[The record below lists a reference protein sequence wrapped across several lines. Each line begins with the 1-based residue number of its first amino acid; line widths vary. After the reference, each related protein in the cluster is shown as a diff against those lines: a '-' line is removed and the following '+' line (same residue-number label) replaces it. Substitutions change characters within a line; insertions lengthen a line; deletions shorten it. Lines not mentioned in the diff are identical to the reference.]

1 MYKIVVICFLL
12 PILNI
17 NSCSKVEVQTEDQS
31 KIVGKWILKNK
42 FLGDAIDTPC
52 GYATKQPRDITIT
65 ISANTEEPTK
75 KNYKFSGQSVVN
87 QFFGYINLES
97 FDEKLNINYMNI
109 GQLGSTKMA
118 GPEDLMQCETGLFSM
133 LNDAKE
139 IRVVDNMLHIGWFK
153 KDNVPSKNNG
163 SFLVFEATQ

>member
-1 MYKIVVICFLL
+1 MYKIVVICFLF

-42 FLGDAIDTPC
+42 FLGDATDTPC

-109 GQLGSTKMA
+109 SQLGSTKMA
-118 GPEDLMQCETGLFSM
+118 GPEDLMQCELGIYSM
-133 LNDAKE
+133 INEAKE
-139 IRVVDNMLHIGWFK
+139 FRIQDNMLLVGRFK
-153 KDNVPSKNNG
+153 KDNIPSRDSG
-163 SFLVFEATQ
+163 TYLVFEAAK